1 MDGVN
6 AASNI
11 VFTSGLYDPWSSG
24 GVGVKEAAAAKD
36 RVASFGIDGTVKAV
50 VLDHGV
56 RSCSPTPPLPGS
68 ILFNNSL
75 LTCECGFS
83 TGMTLT
89 MATTMH
95 SVKLAGASL
104 GLDVLQSGRHTRC
117 AQR

>member
-75 LTCECGFS
+75 LTCECGFP

-95 SVKLAGASL
+95 CC
-104 GLDVLQSGRHTRC
+104 QTGRRITWT
-117 AQR
+117 